1 MTTHSPR
8 CLKKSLNSYNYM
20 DTVYIAIDPGSK
32 GCVTMLDPDGRMEH
46 HFIAYEDM
54 KDILD
59 SVRRVKKAYPLCRI
73 VAVMEEVHAV
83 FGSSAKGT
91 FAFGEIFGFLKGMI
105 FACGIPLNLV
115 PPKEWQKEIW
125 RPCDKIYKA
134 TDGIRKAIDTKAT
147 SITAARRIFPQHD
160 LRRTTSCKNP
170 DDNLCDSMLIAE
182 YARRKNL

>member
-1 MTTHSPR
+1 
-8 CLKKSLNSYNYM
+8 M

-32 GCVTMLDPDGRMEH
+32 GCITMRDPEGRMEH

-54 KDILD
+54 RDILEAM
-59 SVRRVKKAYPLCRI
+59 RRVKRNYPLCRV

-91 FAFGEIFGFLKGMI
+91 FSFGEVFGFLKGMV
-105 FACGIPLNLV
+105 FALSI
-115 PPKEWQKEIW
+115 PKEWQKEIW
-125 RPCDKIYKA
+125 RSSDRIYKA
-134 TDGIRKAIDTKAT
+134 TNGIRKAIDTKAT
-147 SITAARRIFPQHD
+147 SITAARRIFPDHD
-160 LRRTTSCKNP
+160 LRRTPSCKNP

>member
-1 MTTHSPR
+1 MVGVVSF
-8 CLKKSLNSYNYM
+8 CQM

-32 GCVTMLDPDGRMEH
+32 GCITMLDPDGRMEH

-125 RPCDKIYKA
+125 RPCDRIYKA

-147 SITAARRIFPQHD
+147 SITAARRIFPDHD
-160 LRRTTSCKNP
+160 LRRTPSCKNP

>member
-1 MTTHSPR
+1 
-8 CLKKSLNSYNYM
+8 M

-32 GCVTMLDPDGRMEH
+32 GCITMLDPDGRMEH

-105 FACGIPLNLV
+105 LLV
-115 PPKEWQKEIW
+115 L
-125 RPCDKIYKA
+125 
-134 TDGIRKAIDTKAT
+134 
-147 SITAARRIFPQHD
+147 D
-160 LRRTTSCKNP
+160 LCQ
-170 DDNLCDSMLIAE
+170 
-182 YARRKNL
+182 KNLNTMLWQEQMLL